1 MEREEKKRIYSRIGF
16 SIGLESKRNRFPF
29 PFSRVAGASKTL
41 IGFRDACLNRDLI
54 AGQKRKEEAK
64 ESRRLALRKAP
75 GRRLDNR
82 FGRGHYR
89 RDLGADRW
97 SAVNDPLHQG
107 PLSILIA
114 FIEASIFY
122 LFRGFFVSASFPSL
136 GRWSVPRKDWT
147 DGQRRENLRLK

>member
-1 MEREEKKRIYSRIGF
+1 MEREGKKEYIQELDSRSDWNPKGID
-16 SIGLESKRNRFPF
+16 SPSLSLE
-29 PFSRVAGASKTL
+29 L
-41 IGFRDACLNRDLI
+41 
-54 AGQKRKEEAK
+54 QKHQINVDPHAKIKIEFLLFLRRKEEAK
-64 ESRRLALRKAP
+64 ESRRLAQRKAP

>member
-1 MEREEKKRIYSRIGF
+1 MHKHQINVDPHVKIKTEFLFARRERR
-16 SIGLESKRNRFPF
+16 
-29 PFSRVAGASKTL
+29 
-41 IGFRDACLNRDLI
+41 
-54 AGQKRKEEAK
+54 QK
-64 ESRRLALRKAP
+64 SRRLAQRKAP

-89 RDLGADRW
+89 GDLGADRW

-114 FIEASIFY
+114 FIGTSIFY
-122 LFRGFFVSASFPSL
+122 LFRGFFVSASFPPL
-136 GRWSVPRKDWT
+136 GRWPVPRKDWT